1 MKRIKSYSQIL
12 ETVRERVSIMEMAL
26 DPDRL
31 KNIKRLK
38 EAGDVANSLKEL
50 KPTLD
55 RIINIC
61 KDINYDDIVYSYK
74 NDIVKIS
81 FNSIVFVLLATLKN
95 DLNILGDEV
104 QQRIFGDGYDD
115 IYLEVELDS
124 ELLNKI
130 DIINGLPN
138 FMKGIGLGKKI
149 YKKLIKDF
157 GFISSFNGYEPSL
170 DSSMVW
176 RSLTTDS
183 EIFTFINNENII
195 SFWNGL
201 DYYLIVEKLKIFY
214 EEKGVIQI
222 DDDFLKK
229 YELSEKEFI
238 YKLQSI

>member
-1 MKRIKSYSQIL
+1 
-12 ETVRERVSIMEMAL
+12 
-26 DPDRL
+26 
-31 KNIKRLK
+31 
-38 EAGDVANSLKEL
+38 
-50 KPTLD
+50 LD

-115 IYLEVELDS
+115 IYLEVELDKD
-124 ELLNKI
+124 LLNRI
-130 DIINGLPN
+130 DIMNGLPN

-157 GFISSFNGYEPSL
+157 GFISSFDGYEPSI

-176 RSLTTDS
+176 RSLSTDN
-183 EIFTFINNENII
+183 EIFTFTNDENII
-195 SFWNGL
+195 SFWNDL
-201 DYYLIVEKLKIFY
+201 NYDIIIKKLKIFY
-214 EEKGVIQI
+214 ETKGDIQI

-229 YELSEKEFI
+229 YELSEEEFI
-238 YKLQSI
+238 RIV